1 VDARPGPRARVARRA
16 AERFPRRA
24 VDTDPRLRYFNPQMN
39 TFPLPAEPTE
49 KETALE
55 DTIIR
60 WVTVSLPFLI
70 IGKILGLLA
79 IAAILISFNFNV
91 IGWIE

>member
-1 VDARPGPRARVARRA
+1 MSTFS
-16 AERFPRRA
+16 FPA
-24 VDTDPRLRYFNPQMN
+24 V
-39 TFPLPAEPTE
+39 PTE

-55 DTIIR
+55 DAIIR

-79 IAAILISFNFNV
+79 IAAILISFNFN
-91 IGWIE
+91 IFGWIE

>member
-1 VDARPGPRARVARRA
+1 MNH
-16 AERFPRRA
+16 FP
-24 VDTDPRLRYFNPQMN
+24 F
-39 TFPLPAEPTE
+39 PAEPTE

-60 WVTVSLPFLI
+60 WVTVSLPFII

-79 IAAILISFNFNV
+79 IVAILISFNFN
-91 IGWIE
+91 ILGWIE